1 MSLEYHWKLEKVLV
15 AIGPIAAPYV
25 RPLLESNRWQV
36 QFIAAET
43 LGDLKDRDSVDGSLK
58 LLQRSPGRSSMA
70 AAEALGKIGDPA
82 AVPHLKPARWR
93 ADPWR
98 PVCIPES

>member
-1 MSLEYHWKLEKVLV
+1 MDDMSLEYHWKLEKVLV

-82 AVPHLKPARWR
+82 AVPL
-93 ADPWR
+93 
-98 PVCIPES
+98 S